1 MRRKTSRAPRTQS
14 LSALGFAV
22 LLTPLGNTVAAEI
35 QLPPISVSAA
45 MRSSFTSTDLD
56 GAPEDINDFTLNSTR
71 IFLTG
76 KATENIDLIF
86 LTEYDSLD
94 EEIRVIDAAA
104 RFSFSDQLNIWA
116 GRFLPPS
123 DRANLYGNYHAN
135 HWGSFIDGVQD
146 GYPSETTGRNDGV
159 MYLGHFNNIQVSV
172 GAFDFA
178 GRTAGDS
185 EVLYA
190 GRVQVDFADPQP
202 GHFQS
207 GTYYGD
213 KNVISLGLATQ
224 TVAGDSAYS
233 VDFLYE
239 RKLPASGVVS
249 LEAQYAMY
257 DGLGGYPS
265 PNAFEFYEKSDGYYV
280 LGGYLF
286 PQPVGIGRFQ
296 VVAKYGETTYDYLP
310 GLFDID
316 QTTSEVDLNY
326 IIKGSNARIS
336 LFYID
341 VDYSPTALDV
351 RPDRTQIGI
360 GLQLQ
365 I

>member
-1 MRRKTSRAPRTQS
+1 MHKTMRAPRTRP
-14 LSALGFAV
+14 LRALGFLL
-22 LLTPLGNTVAAEI
+22 LLTPGADAIAAEI
-35 QLPPISVSAA
+35 QLPPITVGAA

-56 GAPEDINDFTLNSTR
+56 GAPEDINDFTLDSAR
-71 IFLTG
+71 VFLTG
-76 KATENIDLIF
+76 KATENIDVIF

-94 EEIRVIDAAA
+94 EEIRVIDLAA

-123 DRANLYGNYHAN
+123 DRANLYGNYYAN

-159 MYLGHFNNIQVSV
+159 MYLGQFGNIQVSA

-178 GRTAGDS
+178 GRTTGDS
-185 EVLYA
+185 DVLYA
-190 GRVQVDFADPQP
+190 GRVQVDFGDLQP

-224 TVAGDSAYS
+224 SVAGDSAYS
-233 VDFLYE
+233 IDFLYE

-265 PNAFEFYEKSDGYYV
+265 PNTFLSYDESDGYYV

-296 VVAKYGETTYDYLP
+296 IVAKYGETTYDYLP
-310 GLFDID
+310 GVFDID
-316 QTTSEVDLNY
+316 QTTSEVDLSY

-341 VDYSPTALDV
+341 VDFSPTAV
-351 RPDRTQIGI
+351 QVTPDRTQIGI
-360 GLQLQ
+360 GLQVQ